1 MLEAVF
7 RWLQQAVL
15 FAHLIAFAIAVATV
29 LHEDLKLLRRPVV
42 DGARLA
48 RAARIVGWALAA
60 LWASGAALVVFETGL
75 DVQELL
81 ARPKLVA
88 KIVVVGVLT
97 INGAALHRFA
107 FPRLLAGGEGAG
119 LALAFALGAVSTA
132 SWLAAAFI
140 GAARRVAPLLG
151 LADFLVLYALLL
163 ALAVSAALALYA
175 TRPRVSLRLH
185 SSR

>member
-42 DGARLA
+42 DAARLA
-48 RAARIVGWALAA
+48 RAARIVGWSLAV
-60 LWASGAALVVFETGL
+60 LWASGAMLVVFETGL
-75 DVQELL
+75 DLQALL

-88 KIVVVGVLT
+88 KIVVVCVLT
-97 INGAALHRFA
+97 ANGAALHRFA
-107 FPRLLAGGEGAG
+107 FPRLRSGVEGPG
-119 LALAFALGAVSTA
+119 LALVFALGAVSTA

-140 GAARRVAPLLG
+140 GVARRISPLLG
-151 LADFLVLYALLL
+151 LGDFLVLYATGL
-163 ALAVSAALALYA
+163 ALAVAAALALYA
-175 TRPRVSLRLH
+175 TRPRISLRLH